1 VAGVREPGVID
12 VVAQDADGTIV
23 VAMVEDRPWGDDPEQ
38 ERQLREKINTYAGF
52 VLDGSL
58 VRHYPETEGQ
68 PVRIQLDCVEEP
80 TGRIA
85 VVTDHAASEL
95 AKLNIGFTA
104 RVRG

>member
-1 VAGVREPGVID
+1 MAGVRDPEVID
-12 VVAQDADGTIV
+12 VVAQDADGTV
-23 VAMVEDRPWGDDPEQ
+23 VMAMVEDRPWGDDPEQ

-58 VRHYPETEGQ
+58 VRDYPETQGQ
-68 PVRIQLDCVEEP
+68 PVRVQLDCVEQP

-85 VVTDHAASEL
+85 VVTDHAATEL
-95 AKLNIGFTA
+95 VKLDIGFTV